1 MFSQKIGRVLQAT
14 SHFDRFMTQSTWKQ
28 RQMEG
33 DPKMCD
39 FVAGNPQE
47 LALPEFVEALQNAA
61 VPQNKDW
68 YAYKLNE
75 PGSQEIVVKSLKERT
90 GIDFDPMDIF
100 MTDGAFASVA
110 LCLQL
115 LLDPGD
121 ETLFMTP
128 PWFFYEAMI
137 IAAGGEAVPV
147 KVDRDDFDL
156 DIDAIRAAITN
167 KTKVVIV
174 NSPHNP
180 TGKIYSPETLMRLS
194 EVLAEAS
201 ARNGRPI
208 YLLSDEAYSRIIFDG
223 NTFHSPAAYY
233 PNTFLIYTY
242 AKTLLNPGMRL
253 GYVAVSPSMEMK
265 AQMQL
270 ALFMCQITSGWVF
283 PVALLQHALADIEPL
298 SIDIEHLEKKR
309 DRMVSELRALGYE
322 LHSPEATFY
331 LLPKSPIA
339 DDFAFTEMLTEHD
352 VFVLPGSV
360 MDMPGYFRI
369 SVTASD
375 EMIDRSLPG
384 FAAAIERSKT

>member
-1 MFSQKIGRVLQAT
+1 MFSQRMARVLQAT
-14 SHFDRFMTQSTWKQ
+14 SHFDRFMTQSPWAQ
-28 RQMEG
+28 RQAEG
-33 DPKMCD
+33 DPNMCD

-47 LALPEFVEALQNAA
+47 MALPQFVEALQKAA

-68 YAYKLNE
+68 YAYKMSE
-75 PGSQEIVVKSLKERT
+75 PGAQQIVVKSLKERT
-90 GIDFDPMDIF
+90 GIEFEPQDIF
-100 MTDGAFASVA
+100 MTDGAFASIAV
-110 LCLQL
+110 CLQL

-121 ETLFMTP
+121 EAIFMTP

-137 IAAGGEAVPV
+137 VAAGAEAVAV
-147 KVDRDDFDL
+147 KVDRDTFDL
-156 DIDAIRAAITN
+156 DIEAIKAAITA

-180 TGKIYSPETLMRLS
+180 TGKIYSPETLSRLS
-194 EVLAEAS
+194 DALSEAS

-208 YLLSDEAYSRIIFDG
+208 YLLSDEAYSRIIFEG
-223 NTFHSPAAYY
+223 NSFHSPAKYY

-253 GYVAVSPSMEMK
+253 GYIAISPNMEMK

-270 ALFMCQITSGWVF
+270 ALFMCQIASGWAF

-298 SIDIEHLEKKR
+298 SIDIEHLQKKR
-309 DRMVSELRALGYE
+309 DRTVSELRALGYE

-339 DDFAFTEMLTEHD
+339 DDFAFTEMLTEHN

-360 MDMPGYFRI
+360 MELPGYFRI

-375 EMIDRSLPG
+375 EMIDRALPG
-384 FAAAIERSKT
+384 FAAAMERAKT

>member
-1 MFSQKIGRVLQAT
+1 MSRVLQAT
-14 SHFDRFMTQSTWKQ
+14 SHFDRFMTESTWNQ
-28 RQMEG
+28 RQMAG

-47 LALPEFVEALQNAA
+47 LAHPKFVEALQKAA
-61 VPQNKDW
+61 VPKNKDW
-68 YAYKLNE
+68 YAYKMNE

-90 GIDFDPMDIF
+90 GIAFDPMDIF
-100 MTDGAFASVA
+100 MTDGAFASIA

-121 ETLFMTP
+121 EAVFMTP

-137 IAAGGEAVPV
+137 VAAGGEAVPV
-147 KVDRDDFDL
+147 KVDSQTFDL
-156 DIDAIRAAITN
+156 DIDAIKTAITN
-167 KTKVVIV
+167 NTKVVIV

-180 TGKIYSPETLMRLS
+180 TGKIYSPITLNRLS
-194 EVLAEAS
+194 EVLTDAA

-223 NTFHSPAAYY
+223 NSFHSPAAYY

-253 GYVAVSPSMEMK
+253 GYIAISPKMEMK

-270 ALFMCQITSGWVF
+270 ALFMCQIASGWAF

-298 SIDIEHLEKKR
+298 LIDIEHLEKKR
-309 DRMVSELRALGYE
+309 DRMVSELDALGYD

-360 MDMPGYFRI
+360 MDMAGYFRI
-369 SVTASD
+369 SVTAND

-384 FAAAIERSKT
+384 FAAAIERARA